1 MSVSASIDIS
11 LSEENIDPVTVFRY
25 LLNHGWRIED
35 NGNKVFLPLHDDD
48 MFDWQSS
55 TDIEDC
61 EIFNILIRKNNFKET
76 LGVSLSWLDTN
87 VGGEFLIDQDL
98 MISISLSNNRQ
109 INSYGMTDFDWYLSK
124 IIPVFKKEKINIESI
139 DFSQFS

>member
-1 MSVSASIDIS
+1 M
-11 LSEENIDPVTVFRY
+11 
-25 LLNHGWRIED
+25 
-35 NGNKVFLPLHDDD
+35 
-48 MFDWQSS
+48 
-55 TDIEDC
+55 
-61 EIFNILIRKNNFKET
+61 
-76 LGVSLSWLDTN
+76 GVSLSWLDTN

-124 IIPVFKKEKINIESI
+124 IIPIFKKEKINIESI